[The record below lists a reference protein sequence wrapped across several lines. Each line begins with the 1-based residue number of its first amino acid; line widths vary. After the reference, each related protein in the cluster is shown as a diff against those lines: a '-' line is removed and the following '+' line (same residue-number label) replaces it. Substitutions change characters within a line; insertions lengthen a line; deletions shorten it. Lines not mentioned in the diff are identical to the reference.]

1 MLAIRSCSRPLC
13 EQSAVSTLTYVYS
26 DSTVVL
32 GPLAGSPEPHCYDLC
47 QTHAS
52 RVIPPR
58 GWDLIRLDAG
68 DLRSTPSEA
77 DLDQLAAL
85 VRKAAAGESQ
95 PAAGRRGHLHVVPGG
110 E

>member
-1 MLAIRSCSRPLC
+1 MLVIRSCSRPLC
-13 EQSAVSTLTYVYS
+13 QQAAVATLTYVYS

-47 QTHAS
+47 AVHVA

-77 DLDQLAAL
+77 DLEQLAAA
-85 VRKAAAGESQ
+85 VRQAAANESQ
-95 PAAGRRGHLHVVPGG
+95 PNGGRRGHLHVVPPGH
-110 E
+110 